1 MIDEP
6 ALSPKEKCLILLK
19 PDCVERKLTGRFLE
33 LIETT
38 GLKIIALKMISPS
51 ENLISEHYAADHA
64 WLVNAGTKRW
74 KRTHPDQELPEKE
87 AVQIGQ
93 DIRRFLIEGLS
104 HHRII
109 AAVIMGPNAIQ
120 YLRKMAGSTEPLSAE
135 PGTLRGI
142 YSTDSYEV
150 ANIEHRSIQNLIH
163 VSDSVETAER
173 EIKIWFRQDEI
184 YE

>member
-1 MIDEP
+1 MNEIK
-6 ALSPKEKCLILLK
+6 AQSPKEKCLVLLK

-38 GLKIIALKMISPS
+38 GLKIIGLKMICPS
-51 ENLISEHYAADHA
+51 EDLISAHYAADHT
-64 WLVNAGTKRW
+64 WLVNAGRKRW
-74 KRTHPDQELPEKE
+74 LRNHPDKELPETE
-87 AVQIGQ
+87 AIAIGQ

-104 HHRII
+104 RHRII
-109 AAVIMGPNAIQ
+109 AAVIEGANAIQ
-120 YLRKMAGSTEPLSAE
+120 YLRKLAGSTEPLSAE
-135 PGTLRGI
+135 PGTLRGL
-142 YSTDSYEV
+142 YSTDSYEI

-163 VSDSVETAER
+163 VSDCDETAER